1 METIEIK
8 EEKAI
13 KVLISPSKNGF
24 NCVIDIKNKN
34 NLNSAEEELCTTIAR
49 GLVQQATSR
58 PSQTFKMGLKAIKRD
73 KKIISDKL
81 SKEQN
86 NVIDFYKYISRPR
99 WQNLNRQSW
108 QYEKQRNISF
118 KKCSTI
124 FYSCIEIRF
133 V

>member
-34 NLNSAEEELCTTIAR
+34 NLNSAGEELCTTIAR
-49 GLVQQATSR
+49 GLVQQATSK

-73 KKIISDKL
+73 KKSISDKL
-81 SKEQN
+81 GKEQN

-99 WQNLNRQSW
+99 W
-108 QYEKQRNISF
+108 
-118 KKCSTI
+118 
-124 FYSCIEIRF
+124 
-133 V
+133 